1 MPAQTERTLI
11 IVKPDAV
18 QRALSGEILARFER
32 RGLKL
37 VGLKLMQIDR
47 PLAERHYAVHRGKP
61 FYEGLINYITLG
73 PVVLAVLEG
82 PSAIEL
88 VRATVGKTRPVEAAS
103 GTIRGDFGA
112 DVSRNLIHA
121 SDALDTAKAEIE
133 LYFQP
138 REIVAYERGLD
149 SWIAA

>member
-1 MPAQTERTLI
+1 MPVQNERTLI
-11 IVKPDAV
+11 IVKPDGV

-37 VGLKLMQIDR
+37 VGLKLIQIDR
-47 PLAERHYAVHRGKP
+47 PLAERHYAVHKGKP
-61 FYEGLINYITLG
+61 FYEGLLEYITLG
-73 PVVLAVLEG
+73 PVVVAVLEG
-82 PSAIEL
+82 PNAIEL

-121 SDALDTAKAEIE
+121 SDAPETAKGEID
-133 LYFQP
+133 LYFKAGELVDFK
-138 REIVAYERGLD
+138 RDLD
-149 SWIAA
+149 PWIAQ